1 MTNRKGKA
9 AANDTRHWTA
19 LRIHR
24 VTVLILLAIMAV
36 ELCFTLLQG
45 QWLTAF
51 LVIMIMSVAVSPII
65 FHHRLP
71 VTFPPEFHILAIT
84 FIFAS
89 LFMGE
94 VWQFYARVWWWDVA
108 LHGTSGLLLGI
119 FGFLLVYALNEDRH
133 IDMHMRPH
141 FVAFFAFLFALSVGT
156 LWEIFEFGMDHAF
169 GMNMQKPVQGD
180 PSGLTDTMWDL
191 MEDAI
196 GALIISILGWR
207 HLKSPKESFLEKWIR
222 KFIESN
228 PELFRQQ

>member
-1 MTNRKGKA
+1 MTTARS
-9 AANDTRHWTA
+9 DRWTA
-19 LRIHR
+19 QRIHR
-24 VTVLILLAIMAV
+24 VTVMLLLLVMAI
-36 ELCFTLLQG
+36 ELVFTLLQG

-51 LVIMIMSVAVSPII
+51 LVVMIMSVAVSPLL

-94 VWQFYARVWWWDVA
+94 VWQFYARVWWWDIA

-133 IDMHMRPH
+133 IDLHMKPH
-141 FVAFFAFLFALSVGT
+141 FVAFFAFLFAVAVGAV
-156 LWEIFEFGMDHAF
+156 WEIFEYAMDALFGMT
-169 GMNMQKPVQGD
+169 MQKPMWND

-191 MEDAI
+191 IVDAA
-196 GALIISILGWR
+196 GALIISLLGWR
-207 HLKSPKESFLEKWIR
+207 HLKSPRESFLEAWIR

-228 PELFRQQ
+228 PRLFRE

>member
-1 MTNRKGKA
+1 MTTERHNRWSA
-9 AANDTRHWTA
+9 Q
-19 LRIHR
+19 RIHR
-24 VTVLILLAIMAV
+24 MTVMVLLLVMAI
-36 ELCFTLLQG
+36 ELAFTLLQG

-51 LVIMIMSVAVSPII
+51 LVVMIMSVAISPLL

-94 VWQFYARVWWWDVA
+94 VWQFYARVWWWDIA

-133 IDMHMRPH
+133 IDLHMKPH
-141 FVAFFAFLFALSVGT
+141 FVAFFAFLFAVAVGAV
-156 LWEIFEFGMDHAF
+156 WEIFEYAMDTLFGMT
-169 GMNMQKPVQGD
+169 MQKPMWND
-180 PSGLTDTMWDL
+180 LSGLTDTMWDL
-191 MEDAI
+191 IVDAV
-196 GALIISILGWR
+196 GALIISLLGWR
-207 HLKSPKESFLEKWIR
+207 HLKSPRESFLEAWIR

-228 PELFRQQ
+228 PRLFRE

>member
-1 MTNRKGKA
+1 MTRTGRKKW
-9 AANDTRHWTA
+9 DA

-24 VTVLILLAIMAV
+24 VTVTVLLVVMAV
-36 ELCFTLLQG
+36 ELLLTLLQG

-51 LVIMIMSVAVSPII
+51 LVSMIMSVAVSPLL

-71 VTFPPEFHILAIT
+71 VTFPPEFHILAIA

-94 VWQFYARVWWWDVA
+94 VWQFYARVWWWDIA
-108 LHGTSGLLLGI
+108 LHATSGLLLGI

-133 IDMHMRPH
+133 IDLHMKPH
-141 FVAFFAFLFALSVGT
+141 FVAFFAFLFAVAVGA
-156 LWEIFEFGMDHAF
+156 LWEVFEFTMDQVF
-169 GMNMQKPVQGD
+169 GMTMQKAMWQD

-191 MEDAI
+191 IVDAL
-196 GALIISILGWR
+196 GALLVSLLGWR
-207 HLKSPKESFLEKWIR
+207 HLKSPQQSFLEKWIA

-228 PELFRQQ
+228 PRLFRS

>member
-1 MTNRKGKA
+1 MATLRGNRWSA
-9 AANDTRHWTA
+9 A
-19 LRIHR
+19 RIHR
-24 VTVLILLAIMAV
+24 TTVTVLLLVMAV
-36 ELCFTLLQG
+36 ELMFTLLQG

-51 LVIMIMSVAVSPII
+51 LVVMIMSVAVSPLL

-94 VWQFYARVWWWDVA
+94 VWQFYARVWWWDIA
-108 LHGTSGLLLGI
+108 LHATSGLLLGI

-133 IDMHMRPH
+133 IDLHMKPH
-141 FVAFFAFLFALSVGT
+141 FVAFFAFLFAVAVGAT
-156 LWEIFEFGMDHAF
+156 WEIFEYAMDALFGTT
-169 GMNMQKPVQGD
+169 MQKPMWND

-191 MEDAI
+191 IVDAG
-196 GALIISILGWR
+196 GALIISLLGWR
-207 HLKSPKESFLEKWIR
+207 HLRSPRESFLEAWIR

-228 PELFRQQ
+228 PRLFRD